1 MCSMC
6 ERVSVRWCLNT
17 SALHASRIHS
27 PRMLPVDSKVE
38 SEVSINHLPFLCL
51 PLLSSLPS
59 HDHPAGPIQAS
70 PDWLPSQAHA
80 GASPL
85 GAIWHLPPLHC
96 QHAGAAPSTVA
107 STSPKQTETYG
118 SSNSLWAGRDR
129 GRHGA
134 IWSGE
139 ETCCS
144 NMNKSH

>member
-96 QHAGAAPSTVA
+96 QHTGAAPSTWRPPA
-107 STSPKQTETYG
+107 LSRQRLMAALTHSGQAGIEGDMERYG
-118 SSNSLWAGRDR
+118 AGRK
-129 GRHGA
+129 HVVQ
-134 IWSGE
+134 
-139 ETCCS
+139 T
-144 NMNKSH
+144 